1 MYAKTTTV
9 FQIEATECGAASL
22 SMIFSYFGLY
32 LPLEQ
37 MRIET
42 GVSRDGCNAWNIL
55 KAARKYGLKAGARRV
70 EPEDLYKIQ
79 PPCIIH
85 WNMEHFLVYE
95 GVRNGKVHLNDPAQ
109 GHRVITKEELGE
121 CFTGIVLYFEKTS
134 AFQTNKKQSSLGSFF
149 KKRLHGHVGVL
160 LPLFILGVY
169 LVFPGLL
176 FPALSQYFIDE
187 ILMEGRT
194 AWFRLLILFMLG
206 TILLQMAMSYY
217 RGRLLQLL
225 KSKMTLT
232 SGTDFLSHLFKLPMN
247 FFDQRYTG
255 DISRRVE
262 DNTAVSEFLAG
273 DLTRILLNLLEAA
286 FYLIILLFKS
296 PLLTLIGVVSLSLNL
311 LIVQLSMKKIAL
323 MSGKLQQ
330 DSGKLY
336 GALAAGL
343 RITSTL
349 KASGAE
355 NSYIG
360 RILGFEAKKVRLE
373 QQMNKKQEILD
384 TIPQAVG
391 KITSVIMVIAAASMI
406 ISGRFTVGMY
416 VAFNSLYASFAAP
429 IDDLVSEA
437 KKIQTIK
444 SNIMRVEDI
453 EKYPVDWKYQ
463 KRNVVRMDKKLSGQV
478 FFDRV
483 SFGYAILEDPLIQDF
498 SFRVMPGQ
506 TVALVGPSG
515 SGKSTVGKMASGLYR
530 PWSGEIYLDDISY
543 GMVPGAVLNT
553 SIATVSQSIELFA
566 ASVRDNLTLW
576 NPGILEE
583 DMIQAAKDACI
594 HDSIISREGAY
605 EAMLNEDGSNF
616 SGGQRQRL
624 EIARALCIN
633 PSILILDEATSALDP
648 ITEKKIID
656 NIKRRGCTCI
666 VVAHRLSAIR
676 DSDLILVLDKGRV
689 VQYGRH
695 EGLMQEEGLYRKLI
709 QKM

>member
-22 SMIFSYFGLY
+22 SMIFSYYGLH

-55 KAARKYGLKAGARRV
+55 KAAEKFGLKCKARRV
-70 EPEDLYKIQ
+70 EPEELFTMK

-95 GVRNGKVHLNDPAQ
+95 GVRKGKVHLNDPAQ
-109 GHRVITKEELGE
+109 GHRVLSKEELGE
-121 CFTGIVLYFEKTS
+121 CFTGIVLSFEKTER
-134 AFQTNKKQSSLGSFF
+134 FTGNKKQSTLGEFF
-149 KKRLHGHVGVL
+149 KARLNNHYISL
-160 LPLFILGVY
+160 LPLFILGLY
-169 LVFPGLL
+169 LVVPGLM

-187 ILMEGRT
+187 VLMEGRT
-194 AWFRLLILFMLG
+194 SGFQALMIFMLA
-206 TILLQMAMSYY
+206 TLLLQFFLSYY

-232 SGTDFLSHLFKLPMN
+232 SGVDFLTQLFRLPMN

-273 DLTRILLNLLEAA
+273 DLTKIALNLLEAA
-286 FYLIILLFKS
+286 FYLVILLIKS
-296 PLLTLIGVVSLSLNL
+296 PALTAIGVLSLALNLTLVHF
-311 LIVQLSMKKIAL
+311 SMKKIAT

-343 RITSTL
+343 RITPTL

-373 QQMNKKQEILD
+373 QQLSKKQEILD

-391 KITSVIMVIAAASMI
+391 KITSVMMVITAAAMI
-406 ISGRFTVGMY
+406 IRGRFTVGMF
-416 VAFNSLYASFAAP
+416 VAFNSLYSSFAAP
-429 IDDLVSEA
+429 IDDLVSEG

-453 EKYPVDWKYQ
+453 EKYPADWKYQ
-463 KRNVVRMDKKLSGQV
+463 QRQVVRLDRKLAGKV
-478 FFDRV
+478 HFDRV

-498 SFRVMPGQ
+498 SFVLNPGQ
-506 TVALVGPSG
+506 SVALVGPSG
-515 SGKSTVGKMASGLYR
+515 SGKSTVGKIASGLYR
-530 PWSGEIYLDDISY
+530 PWSGEVYLDDIPY

-553 SIATVSQSIELFA
+553 SIATVSQSIDLFA
-566 ASVRDNLTLW
+566 ASIRDNLTLW

-583 DMIQAAKDACI
+583 DMVAAAKDACI
-594 HDSIISREGAY
+594 HDNIVSREGAY
-605 EAMLNEDGSNF
+605 DAMLNEDGSNF

-624 EIARALCIN
+624 EIARALCLN

-695 EGLMQEEGLYRKLI
+695 EELMAREGLYRTLI